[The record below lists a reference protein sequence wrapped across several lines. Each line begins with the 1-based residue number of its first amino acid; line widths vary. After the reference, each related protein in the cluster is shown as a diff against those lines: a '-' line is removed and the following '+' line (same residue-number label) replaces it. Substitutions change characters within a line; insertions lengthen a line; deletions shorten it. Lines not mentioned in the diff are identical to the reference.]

1 MPCCQ
6 PWPEQLWS
14 NYQLEQI
21 SRRNSESWS
30 CQKWC
35 GKNKKNFC
43 SKSTC
48 SCALVKLWL
57 FGRTEVHKCEFLQLS
72 NWAVTNMVK
81 FLTRTGTITQMLAAF
96 RQAASFLFSFTF
108 PPGVTLP
115 TWTAC
120 TTKAPTLQRQ
130 TTALCGTLGM
140 GGGILWNPLSWRS
153 DQQTLNL
160 ILFKYFIKT
169 FYLVNLSANQSRL
182 KQMGRFIASHLCI
195 YKFGIIPLQPVVLW
209 DANEKTIWPMYL

>member
-1 MPCCQ
+1 MWIFAAVKLGCYQ
-6 PWPEQLWS
+6 HVEIFDSHS
-14 NYQLEQI
+14 NYDTNACSFSAGGLI
-21 SRRNSESWS
+21 SV
-30 CQKWC
+30 
-35 GKNKKNFC
+35 
-43 SKSTC
+43 
-48 SCALVKLWL
+48 LLY
-57 FGRTEVHKCEFLQLS
+57 
-72 NWAVTNMVK
+72 
-81 FLTRTGTITQMLAAF
+81 
-96 RQAASFLFSFTF
+96 F

-182 KQMGRFIASHLCI
+182 KQMGRFVASHLCI